1 MFGFFQS
8 VEKQMRSNARN
19 WLELADKIYHY
30 RRDELAAADLADLQ
44 KKTGDLRAHL
54 RERAGGGLLKLD
66 IEALEPVLRRA
77 GGKFYPRSG
86 WQEWVEFLVVA
97 AIVILACRQ
106 YFFQPFKIPT
116 NSMWPTYNGMFP
128 EVHATPADEPAAAG
142 RLIRKVAFGA
152 SARRIDAPADGEVL
166 IPMIIGIER
175 SQVFG
180 QPAKGRHWLILPQE
194 QVKYSIFVNKHPL
207 HVRVP
212 KDFDFAWAI
221 KDTFAPEEVSFDT
234 AVAKWRKEDRFV
246 WGVLTLDDGQN
257 IRLPFLRTGKTVKK
271 GGRVLSFDIITGDQL
286 FVDRMSYHFVRPKVG
301 SGFVF
306 RTDNIKG
313 LTARGHAPSYY
324 IKRLAG
330 GPGDTLE
337 IRPPAL
343 YRNGAP
349 ITGAQAFDDNAARHG
364 RYRGYVNGQRDGSNP
379 ALLLYSEIPY
389 KVTSAGFIALGDNSN
404 NSLDSRMWG
413 EVPKKDVVG
422 RPLWVFYP
430 FTSHWGPAK

>member
-1 MFGFFQS
+1 MFGLFQS

-19 WLELADKIYHY
+19 WLELSDKIYHY
-30 RRDELAAADLADLQ
+30 RRDELAAAELDDLRR
-44 KKTGDLRAHL
+44 KTGVLRTHF
-54 RERAGGGLLKLD
+54 RERVEGSQLKLD

-116 NSMWPTYNGMFP
+116 NSMWPTYNGMVP
-128 EVHATPADEPAAAG
+128 EVHATPADEPSTAA
-142 RLIRKVAFGA
+142 RLLRKAAFGA
-152 SARRIDAPADGEVL
+152 SAYRVDAPADGEVL
-166 IPMIIGIER
+166 IPIQGNGVPLWR
-175 SQVFG
+175 SVR
-180 QPAKGRHWLILPQE
+180 GRHWVVLPQAQKAYDLLVGD
-194 QVKYSIFVNKHPL
+194 QVVTVS
-207 HVRVP
+207 VP
-212 KDFDFAWAI
+212 EDFDFGWML
-221 KDTFAPEEVSFDT
+221 KDTFAPGQTDYSSALNAWMRDKKYSDRMVTTADGRTVSLRFIHT
-234 AVAKWRKEDRFV
+234 GRIVRKGE
-246 WGVLTLDDGQN
+246 
-257 IRLPFLRTGKTVKK
+257 
-271 GGRVLSFDIITGDQL
+271 RVLSFDIVTGDQL

-306 RTDNIKG
+306 RTDHIEG
-313 LTARGHAPSYY
+313 LVAGGNKPSYY

-330 GPGDTLE
+330 APGDVLE

-349 ITGAQAFDDNAARHG
+349 ASGAQAFDDNAHARG
-364 RYRGYVNGQRDGSNP
+364 RYRGYVNGYRDFRYPDG
-379 ALLLYSEIPY
+379 LLYPESKY
-389 KVTSAGFIALGDNSN
+389 KVTPAGFVALGDNSN

-413 EVPKKDVVG
+413 EVPRKDVVG

-430 FTSHWGPAK
+430 FTSHWGPAR

>member
-1 MFGFFQS
+1 MFGLFTS

-19 WLELADKIYHY
+19 WLELSDKVYHY
-30 RRDELAAADLADLQ
+30 RRDELTATDLADLQ
-44 KKTGDLRAHL
+44 KKAGALRTHL
-54 RERAGGGLLKLD
+54 RERAEGGRLKLD
-66 IEALEPVLRRA
+66 IEALEPVLRRI

-116 NSMWPTYNGMFP
+116 NSMWPTYNGMVP
-128 EVHATPADEPAAAG
+128 EVHATPADEPAAAS
-142 RLIRKVAFGA
+142 RLIRKAAFGA
-152 SARRIDAPADGEVL
+152 SAYRIDAPADGEIV
-166 IPMIIGIER
+166 IPFVMEEEGSYVDNKPVR
-175 SQVFG
+175 
-180 QPAKGRHWLILPQE
+180 GRHWLILPQR
-194 QVKYSIFVNKHPL
+194 QKQYSLMVGGAS
-207 HVRVP
+207 VSASVP
-212 KDFDFAWAI
+212 EDFDFSWLL
-221 KDTFAPEEVSFDT
+221 KDTLAPGQPDFY
-234 AVAKWRKEDRFV
+234 AYLRKLIREDKYV
-246 WGVLTLDDGQN
+246 DKPGVTWDG
-257 IRLPFLRTGKTVKK
+257 RRAMVRYFLTGKTVKK
-271 GGRVLSFDIITGDQL
+271 GERVLSFDIITGDQL

-306 RTDNIKG
+306 RTDNIPELMRKNK
-313 LTARGHAPSYY
+313 PSYY

-330 GPGDTLE
+330 EPGDTLE
-337 IRPPAL
+337 IRPPVL

-364 RYRGYVNGQRDGSNP
+364 RYRGYVNTGLLGQGSP
-379 ALLLYSEIPY
+379 YTISENGY
-389 KVTSAGFIALGDNSN
+389 IALGDNSN